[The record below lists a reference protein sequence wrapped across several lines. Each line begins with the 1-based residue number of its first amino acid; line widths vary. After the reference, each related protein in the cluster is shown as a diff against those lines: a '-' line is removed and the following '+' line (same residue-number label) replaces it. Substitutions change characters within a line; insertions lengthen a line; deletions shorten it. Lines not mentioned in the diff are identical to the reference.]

1 MTVTDPIS
9 ATTPGSGGGDRRHV
23 RVAIVGAGFAG
34 LAMAIRLKQAGI
46 DDFVVLERGHDVGG
60 TWREN
65 TYPGAACDVPS
76 HLYSF
81 SFAPNPGWSRSFS
94 PQGEILDYLRDTAR
108 RFGVLPHIRFGTT
121 VTALRWDGGASVW
134 RVETAGASGLTARS
148 GNGADAAATG
158 DADTH
163 TTAGDRSG
171 GANGDAGRRATA
183 DVGGAVDAEPTGLTA
198 RFVVPGMGALSEP
211 KLPDIPGIESFTG
224 TLFHSAAWD
233 HDHDLTGETVAVI
246 GTGASSIQF
255 VPEIEPQAG
264 RIHVFQRTPP
274 WIIPRTDRPITAAEH
289 WMFRRVPA
297 LQRLARAAIYWGRE
311 LYAWGFRNPRRMRA
325 PERLARAHLERQ
337 VPDPELRA
345 KLTPGYTVGCKRILI
360 SNDWYPALTRP
371 NVELVTEGIA
381 EVRPRS
387 IVTADGVERPVDTI
401 ICGTGFQVTEFPA
414 GDHIYGAAGIPLNE
428 HWARTGSMEAHLGTC
443 VAGFPNMFLLVG
455 PNTGLGH
462 TSMVFMIEAQVNY
475 VMDALR
481 HVDGAGA
488 TSVEVRQ
495 EAQDA
500 FNREL
505 QRKLSTTVWNQGGCR
520 SWYLDGNGRNTTL
533 WPGYTWRFRQ
543 RTRHF
548 DPWHHVLRHAP
559 VRPAAAGDGP
569 PLGHSLVTD

>member
-1 MTVTDPIS
+1 MTVTDPTS
-9 ATTPGSGGGDRRHV
+9 AAMPGTDGADRRHV
-23 RVAIVGAGFAG
+23 QVAIVGAGFAG

-81 SFAPNPGWSRSFS
+81 SFAPNPNWSRSFS
-94 PQGEILDYLRDTAR
+94 PQGEILDYLRAVAR
-108 RFGVLPHIRFGTT
+108 RFDVLPHIQFGTT
-121 VTALRWDGGASVW
+121 VTALRWDGDASVW
-134 RVETAGASGLTARS
+134 RVETTGGT
-148 GNGADAAATG
+148 GGAD
-158 DADTH
+158 DA
-163 TTAGDRSG
+163 AGDSG
-171 GANGDAGRRATA
+171 G
-183 DVGGAVDAEPTGLTA
+183 GLTA
-198 RFVVPGMGALSEP
+198 RFVVPGTGALSEP
-211 KLPDIPGIESFTG
+211 KLPDIPGIESFGG

-255 VPEIEPQAG
+255 VPQIQPRAG
-264 RIHVFQRTPP
+264 QVHVFQRTPP

-289 WMFRRVPA
+289 WLFRRVPA

-311 LYAWGFRNPRRMRA
+311 LYAWGFRNPKRMRA
-325 PERLARAHLERQ
+325 PEKLARAHLERQ
-337 VPDPELRA
+337 VTDPELRA
-345 KLTPGYTVGCKRILI
+345 RLTPDYTIGCKRILI

-381 EVRPRS
+381 EVRPHS
-387 IVTADGVERPVDTI
+387 IVTVDGVERPVDTI

-414 GDHIYGAAGIPLNE
+414 GDHIYGAAGIPLDE
-428 HWARTGSMEAHLGTC
+428 HWARTGSMDAYLGTC

-462 TSMVFMIEAQVNY
+462 TSMVLMIEAQVNY
-475 VMDALR
+475 VMDAIR
-481 HVDGAGA
+481 QVDGAGA

-505 QRKLSTTVWNQGGCR
+505 QRRLSTTVWNQGGCR
-520 SWYLDGNGRNTTL
+520 SWYLDANGRNTTL

-543 RTRHF
+543 RTRRF
-548 DPWHHVLRHAP
+548 DPWHHVLRYSP
-559 VRPAAAGDGP
+559 VRPDAAGDET
-569 PLGHSLVTD
+569 PLGHPLVAG